1 MSKIIS
7 QNFLWKKDVHLL
19 IVFKAQKF
27 TISADKGASNV
38 SISKVRPS
46 SNITDFMLGIH
57 GACIYDDWFYGNV
70 IEIFEQYSKIH
81 VKFMKKNG
89 KCFLLPTEYYQIIK
103 YSQKNTENIHFFK
116 FYTPY

>member
-7 QNFLWKKDVHLL
+7 QNFLWKKDIHLL

-46 SNITDFMLGIH
+46 SNITDYMLGIH

-81 VKFMKKNG
+81 VMENVFCCPLN
-89 KCFLLPTEYYQIIK
+89 IIK
-103 YSQKNTENIHFFK
+103 LSNINSQKNTENIHFFK